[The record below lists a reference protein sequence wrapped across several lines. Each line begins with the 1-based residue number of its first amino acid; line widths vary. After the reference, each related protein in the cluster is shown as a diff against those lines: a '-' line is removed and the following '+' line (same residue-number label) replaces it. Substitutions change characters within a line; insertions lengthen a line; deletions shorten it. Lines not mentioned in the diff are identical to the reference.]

1 MTEEEF
7 MFKLLQGFSQE
18 DIPDLVCHQYIT
30 LLGEDD
36 FLDLRVYT
44 ASKQF
49 VFNDR
54 IISEG
59 GMINV

>member
-18 DIPDLVCHQYIT
+18 DIPDLVCQT
-30 LLGEDD
+30 LLGQDD